1 MLKKLAALPAPAL
14 ALLFLLAL
22 LRSPRAALEGARQGL
37 AVCGARIIPALL
49 PFLVLSGL
57 VGALGLADGLAGAL
71 SRPLARL
78 FAAPGCV
85 AAPFLLGLCGGYPV
99 GAASLAGL
107 VRDGALTAE
116 EAGRLLPVC
125 NNTGPAFLLGAVGLG
140 VFGSGAAGA
149 LLYAAHALAALI
161 LGLLGSIGKSRRVQE
176 PLTAPP
182 APRPLSTALPESVRG
197 AVTAALNISGFVVF
211 FSVLTA
217 LAEAAGLLPQTA
229 GALSARFGL
238 ELHAARAL
246 LTGLLELGGG
256 VAAMDGLAP
265 TPGNLALAAFLLG
278 FGSLSV
284 HCQTLA
290 ALEGTDI
297 KTSRH
302 FAGRLIHGV
311 LSAGMVFFAAQF
323 FF

>member
-1 MLKKLAALPAPAL
+1 MLKQFAALPAPAL

-22 LRSPRAALEGARQGL
+22 LRQPQAALEGARLGL
-37 AVCGARIIPALL
+37 AVCGERILPALL

-57 VGALGLADGLAGAL
+57 VGALGLADGLAGLLA
-71 SRPLARL
+71 RPLARL

-140 VFGSGAAGA
+140 VFGSGAAGV
-149 LLYAAHALAALI
+149 LLYAAHALAALT
-161 LGLLGSIGKSRRVQE
+161 LGLLVSVGRPRRVHTR
-176 PLTAPP
+176 PAAPR
-182 APRPLSTALPESVRG
+182 APRPLSAALPESVRG
-197 AVTAALNISGFVVF
+197 AVTAGLNISGFVVF

-217 LAEAAGLLPQTA
+217 LAEAAGLLPQAA
-229 GALSARFGL
+229 GFLSARLGL

-256 VAAMDGLAP
+256 VAALQGLAP

-302 FAGRLIHGV
+302 FAGRLVHGL
-311 LSAGMVFFAAQF
+311 LSAGIVYCAAHIVL
-323 FF
+323 

>member
-1 MLKKLAALPAPAL
+1 MIKKFAALPAPAL

-22 LRSPRAALEGARQGL
+22 LRRPEAALEGARRGL
-37 AVCGARIIPALL
+37 AVCGESIVPALL

-57 VGALGLADGLAGAL
+57 VGALGLADRLAGVL
-71 SRPLARL
+71 SQPLARL

-107 VRDGALTAE
+107 ARDGALTPE
-116 EAGRLLPVC
+116 EAGRLLPAC

-149 LLYAAHALAALI
+149 LLYAAHALAALA
-161 LGLLGSIGKSRRVQE
+161 LGLLGSIGRPRIL
-176 PLTAPP
+176 PARLTASP
-182 APRPLSTALPESVRG
+182 APRPLSAALPESVRG

-217 LAEAAGLLPQTA
+217 LAEASGLLPQAA

-256 VAAMDGLAP
+256 VAALQGLAP
-265 TPGNLALAAFLLG
+265 SPGNLALAAFLLG

-290 ALEGTDI
+290 ALEGTEI

-302 FAGRLIHGV
+302 FAGRLIHGI
-311 LSAGMVFFAAQF
+311 LSAGMVYCAAQALF
-323 FF
+323 